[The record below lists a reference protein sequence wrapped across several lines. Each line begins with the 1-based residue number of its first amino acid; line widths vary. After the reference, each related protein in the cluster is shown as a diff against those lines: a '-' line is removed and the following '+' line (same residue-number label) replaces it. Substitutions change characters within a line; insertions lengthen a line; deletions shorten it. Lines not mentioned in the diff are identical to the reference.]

1 MAVRVLYCGDT
12 QVETLITAKGMDT
25 FTLNYYRDSASV
37 LREALGPRP
46 GIALTHMPADKVR
59 AEFPMTPEQFAQ
71 WDVIILSDVGY
82 NNIALL
88 PGNRDRVV
96 PMGPDRVGNFRKWV
110 EGGGGLIM
118 AGGYTTFSGIEAKG
132 IWGGTPVEAVLP
144 VTIQRGIDDRVEVP
158 DGGKLDVLT
167 TDHPILQGVEFDK
180 ERIILGYNKVEAKPD
195 AKVLIEVRGDVFLAV
210 TEVGRGRSIAYT
222 TDPVYHWCGN
232 LHEWTDYGL
241 LWERMAKW
249 AAREI

>member
-12 QVETLITAKGMDT
+12 QAETLITAKGMDT

-82 NNIALL
+82 NNLALL
-88 PGNRDRVV
+88 PGNRERVV
-96 PMGPDRVGNFRKWV
+96 PMGPDRIGNFRKWV

-118 AGGYTTFSGIEAKG
+118 NAGTTLGEWKDVATRVRSVDRAGRLVERAALARGEHATREVIGDLPPAGEYCAVGCCPNLRADKSA
-132 IWGGTPVEAVLP
+132 IWEGP
-144 VTIQRGIDDRVEVP
+144 RG
-158 DGGKLDVLT
+158 
-167 TDHPILQGVEFDK
+167 
-180 ERIILGYNKVEAKPD
+180 
-195 AKVLIEVRGDVFLAV
+195 
-210 TEVGRGRSIAYT
+210 
-222 TDPVYHWCGN
+222 
-232 LHEWTDYGL
+232 
-241 LWERMAKW
+241 
-249 AAREI
+249 

>member
-12 QVETLITAKGMDT
+12 QAETLITAKGMDT
-25 FTLNYYRDSASV
+25 FILNSYRDSARV
-37 LREALGPRP
+37 LREALSPRP
-46 GIALTHMPADKVR
+46 GIKLTHMPADKVR
-59 AEFPMTPEQFAQ
+59 AEFPMTPEEFAN

-82 NNIALL
+82 NNISLL
-88 PGNRDRVV
+88 PGNRERIV

-118 AGGYTTFSGIEAKG
+118 AGGYTTFSGIEGKG
-132 IWGGTPVEAVLP
+132 IWGGTPIEAVLP
-144 VTIQRGIDDRVEVP
+144 VTCDRGNDDRIEVP
-158 DGGKLDVLT
+158 DGATLDVLSPE
-167 TDHPILQGVEFDK
+167 HPILKGVSFDK
-180 ERIILGYNKVEAKPD
+180 ERIILGYNRVFPKTESEIVMR
-195 AKVLIEVRGDVFLAV
+195 VRGDVFLAV
-210 TEVGRGRSIAYT
+210 AEFGKGRSVAYT

-232 LHEWTDYGL
+232 LHEWANYGL